1 MVWSVNL
8 HEHDENHG
16 GGGAK
21 RHCFSRIHV
30 EVSRSCTIRNVAM
43 MAGVAESV
51 LVYWAIGVGLL
62 RESVLRLSFAQ

>member
-1 MVWSVNL
+1 
-8 HEHDENHG
+8 
-16 GGGAK
+16 
-21 RHCFSRIHV
+21 
-30 EVSRSCTIRNVAM
+30 M